1 METGCHSLHRLK
13 HRAVITLIIV
23 FSLLF
28 YVLCMHVH
36 YYHRTLETIG
46 LLKSVDQETQQKA
59 LYRLFTDSLEEKD
72 GKYVLMKNGYKFS
85 GQYFLFFDSFTIGI
99 SIGYSIILILVLY
112 VYKNYVKN
120 ETIRAKKELNY
131 LMRELEHYIFSSPII
146 RENGYKECNY
156 LLDRLE
162 QRVNDMSYSNQSE
175 LNRILNF
182 HQNIIHQINTP
193 LNTIKILIE
202 HLYDEDKIER
212 CYLDNMNY
220 AIEKTSGLTR
230 MYLRYS
236 KLDTGKVKY
245 HFEKIDLYEL
255 LEDVFCT
262 LTIYADYY
270 HTILINKCDDSIIYA
285 DAIWIKEAIENVVK
299 NCIENAGN
307 YNKILV
313 SSKSSDDMTIIY
325 IDDIGNVDI
334 DIESINFER
343 FESSQ
348 SGIGIGLHLCKQIV
362 EAHLGDIVVKK
373 FSKGGLRFI
382 ITIPNQPKKIKIK
395 TEE

>member
-220 AIEKTSGLTR
+220 AIEKASGLTR